1 MNFSVYWQHADAVS
15 KTLYFILLAM
25 SIATWTIFILRLL
38 GTRQLK
44 QQAYSQLVQALAQLK
59 SKLQPLTFEQ
69 RKAVAEQALLR
80 QISAEKSQAEKGV
93 SVLGTIASLA
103 PFVGLF
109 GTVWGIF
116 HALVAVGT
124 SGQAGLAQVATPVGE
139 ALIMTGLGLS
149 VAIPAVLAY
158 NICVRFNRGLAHDL
172 QDQAHSLLIDTTLQ
186 AQMRVGFDH
195 HHAPKSIRDGGPGA
209 HIGDNNGP
217 TAANS
222 AAAISQLNT
231 RWRAGC
237 ASQGRN
243 TRPKP
248 AQVATDSQQITPDS
262 AQNHISRSAWPS
274 PTPTSTLTPDIATH
288 QAFGFSPWH
297 SAPRHR
303 PDCASALSSSSAR
316 TGARAMR
323 AARYSKYPAP
333 AYGKAPPSHGQPR
346 HSCCK
351 PVPDSQT
358 INT

>member
-172 QDQAHSLLIDTTLQ
+172 QDQAHSLLIDTMLQ
-186 AQMRVGFDH
+186 QETPAKTETKATQQSLVGD
-195 HHAPKSIRDGGPGA
+195 
-209 HIGDNNGP
+209 
-217 TAANS
+217 
-222 AAAISQLNT
+222 
-231 RWRAGC
+231 
-237 ASQGRN
+237 
-243 TRPKP
+243 
-248 AQVATDSQQITPDS
+248 
-262 AQNHISRSAWPS
+262 
-274 PTPTSTLTPDIATH
+274 
-288 QAFGFSPWH
+288 QA
-297 SAPRHR
+297 
-303 PDCASALSSSSAR
+303 
-316 TGARAMR
+316 
-323 AARYSKYPAP
+323 
-333 AYGKAPPSHGQPR
+333 
-346 HSCCK
+346 
-351 PVPDSQT
+351 
-358 INT
+358 

>member
-44 QQAYSQLVQALAQLK
+44 QQAYSQLVQALAKLK

-172 QDQAHSLLIDTTLQ
+172 QDQAHSLLIDTMLQ
-186 AQMRVGFDH
+186 QETPEKTETKATQQSLVG
-195 HHAPKSIRDGGPGA
+195 G
-209 HIGDNNGP
+209 
-217 TAANS
+217 
-222 AAAISQLNT
+222 
-231 RWRAGC
+231 
-237 ASQGRN
+237 
-243 TRPKP
+243 
-248 AQVATDSQQITPDS
+248 
-262 AQNHISRSAWPS
+262 
-274 PTPTSTLTPDIATH
+274 
-288 QAFGFSPWH
+288 QA
-297 SAPRHR
+297 
-303 PDCASALSSSSAR
+303 
-316 TGARAMR
+316 
-323 AARYSKYPAP
+323 
-333 AYGKAPPSHGQPR
+333 
-346 HSCCK
+346 
-351 PVPDSQT
+351 
-358 INT
+358 

>member
-44 QQAYSQLVQALAQLK
+44 QQAYSQLVQALAKLK

-116 HALVAVGT
+116 HALVADGT

-172 QDQAHSLLIDTTLQ
+172 QDQAHSLLIDTMLQ
-186 AQMRVGFDH
+186 QETPAKTETKATQQSLVG
-195 HHAPKSIRDGGPGA
+195 G
-209 HIGDNNGP
+209 
-217 TAANS
+217 
-222 AAAISQLNT
+222 
-231 RWRAGC
+231 
-237 ASQGRN
+237 
-243 TRPKP
+243 
-248 AQVATDSQQITPDS
+248 
-262 AQNHISRSAWPS
+262 
-274 PTPTSTLTPDIATH
+274 
-288 QAFGFSPWH
+288 QA
-297 SAPRHR
+297 
-303 PDCASALSSSSAR
+303 
-316 TGARAMR
+316 
-323 AARYSKYPAP
+323 
-333 AYGKAPPSHGQPR
+333 
-346 HSCCK
+346 
-351 PVPDSQT
+351 
-358 INT
+358 

>member
-44 QQAYSQLVQALAQLK
+44 KQAYSQLVQALAQLK

-172 QDQAHSLLIDTTLQ
+172 QDQAHSLLIDTMLQ
-186 AQMRVGFDH
+186 QETTIKTETKATQPSLVG
-195 HHAPKSIRDGGPGA
+195 G
-209 HIGDNNGP
+209 
-217 TAANS
+217 
-222 AAAISQLNT
+222 
-231 RWRAGC
+231 
-237 ASQGRN
+237 
-243 TRPKP
+243 
-248 AQVATDSQQITPDS
+248 
-262 AQNHISRSAWPS
+262 
-274 PTPTSTLTPDIATH
+274 
-288 QAFGFSPWH
+288 QA
-297 SAPRHR
+297 
-303 PDCASALSSSSAR
+303 
-316 TGARAMR
+316 
-323 AARYSKYPAP
+323 
-333 AYGKAPPSHGQPR
+333 
-346 HSCCK
+346 
-351 PVPDSQT
+351 
-358 INT
+358 

>member
-44 QQAYSQLVQALAQLK
+44 QQAYSQLVQALAKLK

-172 QDQAHSLLIDTTLQ
+172 QDQAHSLLIDTMLQ
-186 AQMRVGFDH
+186 QE
-195 HHAPKSIRDGGPGA
+195 
-209 HIGDNNGP
+209 
-217 TAANS
+217 
-222 AAAISQLNT
+222 
-231 RWRAGC
+231 
-237 ASQGRN
+237 
-243 TRPKP
+243 KP
-248 AQVATDSQQITPDS
+248 AKTETKATQQS
-262 AQNHISRSAWPS
+262 
-274 PTPTSTLTPDIATH
+274 LVGG
-288 QAFGFSPWH
+288 QA
-297 SAPRHR
+297 
-303 PDCASALSSSSAR
+303 
-316 TGARAMR
+316 
-323 AARYSKYPAP
+323 
-333 AYGKAPPSHGQPR
+333 
-346 HSCCK
+346 
-351 PVPDSQT
+351 
-358 INT
+358 